1 MDVLERVQMRATKL
15 VREFVE
21 LPYKLRL
28 QKLGIHSLYCR
39 RQRGDLIETYKI
51 LNGYYDIDWS
61 KLFILS
67 TYQTT
72 RGHSMK
78 LFKKPSRLNIR
89 LNFFTQRVVNS

>member
-15 VREFVE
+15 VREFAE

-61 KLFILS
+61 KLFILN

-78 LFKKPSRLNIR
+78 LFKNH
-89 LNFFTQRVVNS
+89 QD